1 LKRASSDTH
10 APLEFIESMECL
22 AVTTL
27 PDGPEWTYEI
37 KLDGFR
43 LEAVKTDGKVTL
55 YSRRGNVLNQK
66 FPYIA
71 AALDGIPDGTIIDG
85 ELVALDEEG
94 RSVFNLLQNYR
105 SAESQIHFYAFDLL
119 VHKGK
124 DLTSLPL
131 SERRKLLEKM
141 LRTDDHI
148 GLSVVSNKSDEMLAF
163 VREHGLE
170 GVVAKRRDSIYQP
183 GKRSG
188 LWAKHRINL
197 GQEFVIGGYTPGSN
211 GFDAIIIGFYRGDD
225 LIYAGRV
232 RAGFVPAS
240 RREVFA
246 QIKDLKTTVCPFSN
260 LPETAAGRWGQG
272 LTAAKMKECV
282 WLKPSAV
289 ARVDF
294 LEWTGADHLRH
305 TKFIAMRDDKD
316 PRKVVKE
323 T

>member
-1 LKRASSDTH
+1 MKRASSDTR

-22 AVTTL
+22 AVTKL

-71 AALDGIPDGTIIDG
+71 AALGGIPEGTIIDG

-131 SERRKLLEKM
+131 SERRKILEKM

-148 GLSVVSNKSDEMLAF
+148 GLSVVSNKADEMLAF

-183 GKRSG
+183 GCNH
-188 LWAKHRINL
+188 HRVL
-197 GQEFVIGGYTPGSN
+197 PW
-211 GFDAIIIGFYRGDD
+211 
-225 LIYAGRV
+225 
-232 RAGFVPAS
+232 
-240 RREVFA
+240 RR
-246 QIKDLKTTVCPFSN
+246 P
-260 LPETAAGRWGQG
+260 
-272 LTAAKMKECV
+272 
-282 WLKPSAV
+282 
-289 ARVDF
+289 
-294 LEWTGADHLRH
+294 HLRRASSCR
-305 TKFIAMRDDKD
+305 FCPRIATRGFFSDQRLENYRM
-316 PRKVVKE
+316 PIFE
-323 T
+323 SS

>member
-1 LKRASSDTH
+1 VR
-10 APLEFIESMECL
+10 
-22 AVTTL
+22 
-27 PDGPEWTYEI
+27 W
-37 KLDGFR
+37 
-43 LEAVKTDGKVTL
+43 
-55 YSRRGNVLNQK
+55 RR
-66 FPYIA
+66 
-71 AALDGIPDGTIIDG
+71 
-85 ELVALDEEG
+85 
-94 RSVFNLLQNYR
+94 
-105 SAESQIHFYAFDLL
+105 
-119 VHKGK
+119 
-124 DLTSLPL
+124 
-131 SERRKLLEKM
+131 
-141 LRTDDHI
+141 
-148 GLSVVSNKSDEMLAF
+148 
-163 VREHGLE
+163 
-170 GVVAKRRDSIYQP
+170 IYQP

-188 LWAKHRINL
+188 LWAKHRPNL

-246 QIKDLKTTVCPFSN
+246 QIRDLKTTVCPFAN

-305 TKFIAMRDDKD
+305 TKFVAMRDDKD